1 MVLRNSGTAKR
12 SASRSLGEESH
23 PSVWQGN
30 VLCARTL
37 VILWVLAALQVW
49 FVLEQPQGS
58 QMENHPCFQHMASIL
73 YIFRHRICMYD
84 YGALS
89 SKPTWLY
96 CSDLFIVS
104 IVKYAQQLFMVL
116 QGKAIVCLKIESL
129 KEGGKVVVN
138 TDSLM
143 NGCWSNKGLCMHF
156 LNYSIEIFCP
166 VCHQPLA
173 LLR

>member
-12 SASRSLGEESH
+12 SASRPLGDESH
-23 PSVWQGN
+23 QSVWQGN

-73 YIFRHRICMYD
+73 NLYRHRICMYD

-96 CSDLFIVS
+96 SSDLFIIS
-104 IVKYAQQLFMVL
+104 TLYSSNS
-116 QGKAIVCLKIESL
+116 CLWFYDGMSQNL
-129 KEGGKVVVN
+129 KSEGKVE
-138 TDSLM
+138 L
-143 NGCWSNKGLCMHF
+143 
-156 LNYSIEIFCP
+156 
-166 VCHQPLA
+166 
-173 LLR
+173 